1 MEEKFSITNA
11 SAGSGKTFSLTQAVI
26 SKLLSKEKDSYKK
39 ILALTFTNNSANEM
53 KRRIL
58 DELSQI
64 STNPEKS
71 DIFQSL
77 NLAKQYSKKYVIPYD
92 ISIKI
97 S

>member
-1 MEEKFSITNA
+1 M
-11 SAGSGKTFSLTQAVI
+11 
-26 SKLLSKEKDSYKK
+26 SKLFSEEKDSYKK

-64 STNPEKS
+64 SINPEKS

-77 NLAKQYSKKYVIPYD
+77 NIAKQYSKNML
-92 ISIKI
+92 
-97 S
+97 